1 MDIIIIQISSK
12 ITRAGHVTI
21 CNATTKTNQ
30 RDFDFGVKTEL
41 TERTDCDK
49 QQYFW
54 PYNIVTCPVLKKV
67 GICLNFILAQKK
79 AHIDFHFCKCLGK
92 LCHSA

>member
-21 CNATTKTNQ
+21 VSNATTKTNQ

-54 PYNIVTCPVLKKV
+54 PYNIVTCLPSFEKSRYMSE
-67 GICLNFILAQKK
+67 F
-79 AHIDFHFCKCLGK
+79 HIGPKESSHRFSFL
-92 LCHSA
+92 